1 MSEVV
6 LPTTIA
12 FGATASSV
20 KVNRVNVK
28 QDGSGDWQIGVQ
40 METETPDRVDV
51 PGIRLNENHR
61 AGAQIT
67 VTRAEI
73 AAGAGISEDEV
84 RTSLTLEQTETI
96 VTTIATGKLLAVFGI
111 SV

>member
-1 MSEVV
+1 MENVN

-12 FGATASSV
+12 FNVVSSSV

-73 AAGAGISEDEV
+73 AAAAGISEDDV
-84 RTSLTLEQTETI
+84 RTTLTLEQTETI
-96 VTTIATGKLLAVFGI
+96 VTTIAMGKLLAVFGI